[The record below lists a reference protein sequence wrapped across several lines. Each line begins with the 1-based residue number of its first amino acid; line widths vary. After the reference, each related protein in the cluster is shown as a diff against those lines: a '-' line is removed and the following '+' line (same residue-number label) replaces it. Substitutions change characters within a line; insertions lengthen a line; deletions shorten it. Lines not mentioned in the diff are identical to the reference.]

1 MKAAFLDDLIC
12 LVEVQLFFVKSTQRK
27 QKGQGWIEFIYQS
40 LKLQA
45 KAPIQMVGKEDEPAS
60 FWVYIGLF
68 SGAQLAVIVENG
80 I

>member
-1 MKAAFLDDLIC
+1 MLSG
-12 LVEVQLFFVKSTQRK
+12 STVIFCEIYPKEAER
-27 QKGQGWIEFIYQS
+27 GGWIEFIYES

-45 KAPIQMVGKEDEPAS
+45 KAPIQMVGKGDEPAS
-60 FWVYIGLF
+60 FRVYIGLF

>member
-1 MKAAFLDDLIC
+1 MDDLIC
-12 LVEVQLFFVKSTQRK
+12 LVEVQLFFVKSTKRSRK
-27 QKGQGWIEFIYQS
+27 GGWIEFIYQS

-45 KAPIQMVGKEDEPAS
+45 KAPIQMVGKGDEPAS